1 MAKKSHPENKPVKP
15 PKKPVTR
22 NNILVTGDVLYDYN
36 IYEGK
41 RLTPGSEDSL
51 GTKVIDS
58 RGGAGLLYDII
69 KELIKKKNEKYKIK
83 ASQYTVEFDLDL
95 KEIKKL
101 NTCQHSFA
109 FWRPCPKEAGS
120 KKYVWRMTQPLGYGD
135 LCKDKCRYQINKSG
149 ERLVEPKIVVID
161 DGALGFRD
169 RKNVSFWPLVI
180 SSETEETPEW
190 VILKMSGPV
199 AQGDLFRQ
207 ISDKF
212 RDQLIIVVS
221 INDIRREE
229 VGITKGLSW
238 ERTAQDLLIGLKFNP
253 RMRNLMKCRHLIIS
267 FGSEGVL
274 WLSRQRDKIENNLVF
289 DPANLEFEWG
299 EQFEGSAFGTLS
311 CLTAGIVAQL
321 TMPKDKM
328 SLQDGIMSGLSAI
341 RRLRLEGHGEVEI
354 SNGDIETSNPTFPF
368 EKVVEELLK
377 DSKAYSRVKVPSP
390 SDTPGS
396 KLNHWTIMGGT
407 NRGSN
412 GYPLYGLARRVA
424 LFGHKEL
431 SDIPYSK
438 FGKLFTVDR
447 SEIESLRGIQRLIK
461 DYEAKKR
468 PKKPLSIAV
477 FGPPGSGKSFGIKQ
491 IAKSVMGNDVPILEF
506 NLSQFTNPK
515 ELTDA
520 FHQVRDMVLKGKTP
534 CVFWDE
540 FDSKGYLWLQYLLAP
555 MQDGEFREGQLVHPI
570 GKCVFVF
577 AGGTSYDMEN
587 FGPSDENPEEYNK
600 FKMLKGPDFASRL
613 NGYLN
618 VLGPNKRQ
626 KYNKKSRNWVDDI
639 NPEDIFYPVRRA
651 LLMRV
656 MLGYDKNK
664 KLDIDSGLLTALLEI
679 DEYKHGAR
687 SLETILTLSKRED
700 SNHLRRSDLP
710 PREQMSLHVD
720 YDDFLDL
727 VNRDLPFKLNREA
740 IAPSVHEF
748 FRKLGTKGGWIK
760 PEMDKPYE
768 DLDKFIKEVNLAAA
782 ERIPDV
788 LRLVSLEIV
797 KKDHPGTK
805 LNSNGYKKIL
815 GEKNNLERLAEAE
828 HDGWWEFMLLNGWE
842 YDEVRNDD
850 LKKHNCMIS
859 YDKLSET
866 DKGKDRHSVKSYF
879 KILGNAGYRIIR
891 SK

>member
-1 MAKKSHPENKPVKP
+1 MAKKSHPKNKSVKP
-15 PKKPVTR
+15 PEKPITM
-22 NNILVTGDVLYDYN
+22 NNMLVTGDILYDCN

-41 RLTPGSEDSL
+41 RATPGSIDSM
-51 GTKVIDS
+51 GTKVIYS

-69 KELIKKKNEKYKIK
+69 KELIMRKNAEDNIG
-83 ASQYTVEFDLDL
+83 ASQYVVNFDLDL
-95 KEIKKL
+95 KKVNKL

-109 FWRPCPKEAGS
+109 FWRPCIKEKKS
-120 KKYVWRMTQPLGYGD
+120 EKYVWRMTQPLGYGD
-135 LCKDKCRYQINKSG
+135 LCKDQCKCQINKSS
-149 ERLVEPKIVVID
+149 ERHVDPQIVVID
-161 DGALGFRD
+161 DGALGFRSIIN
-169 RKNVSFWPLVI
+169 KSSWPLAI
-180 SSETEETPEW
+180 SGETEGAPEW

-199 AQGDLFRQ
+199 AQGDLFREV
-207 ISDKF
+207 SEKFKDK
-212 RDQLIIVVS
+212 LIIVVS
-221 INDIRREE
+221 INDIRHEE

-238 ERTAQDLLIGLKFNP
+238 ERTAQDLLLGLKFNP

-274 WLSRQRDKIENNLVF
+274 WLNRQRDKTENNLVF

-311 CLTAGIVAQL
+311 CLTAGIVGQL
-321 TMPKDKM
+321 TMPEDKM
-328 SLQDGIMSGLSAI
+328 SLQYGIMSGLSAI
-341 RRLRLEGHGEVEI
+341 RHLHLEGHGDIEI
-354 SNGDIETSNPTFPF
+354 SSPKFPLNRI
-368 EKVVEELLK
+368 VEELVK
-377 DSKAYSRVKVPSP
+377 HSREYSSVKVPSP
-390 SDTPGS
+390 PDKPGS

-407 NRGSN
+407 DSGNN

-424 LFGHKEL
+424 LFGQKEL

-491 IAKSVMGNDVPILEF
+491 IAKSTMGDDVSILEF
-506 NLSQFTNPK
+506 NLSQFTGPK

-540 FDSKGYLWLQYLLAP
+540 FDSKEYSWLQYLLAP

-587 FGPSDENPEEYNK
+587 FGPPDENSEEYKK

-626 KYNKKSRNWVDDI
+626 KYDGESGNWDDDK
-639 NPEDIFYPVRRA
+639 NPEDICYPVRRA

-656 MLGYDKNK
+656 MLKYFGNE
-664 KLDIDSGLLTALLEI
+664 KLVIDSGLLTAFIKIEK
-679 DEYKHGAR
+679 YKHGAR
-687 SLETILTLSKRED
+687 SLETILLLSKRD
-700 SNHLRRSDLP
+700 GAKALRRSDLP
-710 PREQMSLHVD
+710 PREQMSLHVN
-720 YDDFLDL
+720 YDKFIDL
-727 VNRDLPFKLNREA
+727 VNRDLPFKLNREE
-740 IAPSVHEF
+740 IAPYVHSF
-748 FRKLGTKGGWIK
+748 FRELGINEKWIK
-760 PEMDKPYE
+760 PKMNKPYS
-768 DLDKFIKEVNLAAA
+768 DLDEDVKEDNLAAA
-782 ERIPDV
+782 ERIPEV
-788 LRLVSLEIV
+788 LGLLGLEIV
-797 KKDHPGTK
+797 PKEHSEK
-805 LNSNGYKKIL
+805 LSHDEYNKLFND
-815 GEKNNLERLAEAE
+815 KNNLERLAKAE
-828 HDGWWEFMLLNGWE
+828 HDGYWEFKLLNGWE
-842 YDEVRNDD
+842 YAEVRNDD
-850 LKKHNCMIS
+850 EKKHNCLIS

-866 DKGKDRHSVKSYF
+866 NKDKDRNSVKSYF
-879 KILGNAGYRIIR
+879 EILENAGYQIIQ